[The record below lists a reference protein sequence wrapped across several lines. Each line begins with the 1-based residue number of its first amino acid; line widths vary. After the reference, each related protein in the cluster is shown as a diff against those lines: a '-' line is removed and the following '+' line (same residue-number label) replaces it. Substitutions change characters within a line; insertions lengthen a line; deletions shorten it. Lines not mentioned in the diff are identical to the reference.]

1 MRLRLLAV
9 VTAALGAL
17 AASIAVG
24 AGSGAAAVNPLL
36 GTKLISRA
44 LDGGIPNAPS
54 TSPVISGDARFARVV
69 AFQSA
74 ATNIVTGDTNPVEK
88 VFAVKRGGS
97 FDWMGEPWQPGQTI
111 LLSRSF
117 NGQPANGPSFSPA
130 LDGNVHRSAS
140 CAAFLSAASNLV
152 RHDRN
157 GRVDA
162 FVSHGPGGLPRLVSI
177 LPNGHQTKA
186 NVSAVALS
194 GDCSRVAF
202 VAGGHLYVR
211 IGRRTVAIRS
221 RGPAS
226 HPSFA
231 SGLGNDLV
239 FAANGGVY
247 LSRNGTG
254 RPRLIAAGGFNP
266 TFNGFGRR
274 EAAYEKSSGGHRQIF
289 FRQLGHPAQ
298 LASANHG
305 TPGDGDS
312 RNPVVINGGFYVM
325 FESDATNL
333 FTNKAS
339 PDGNGRT
346 DVYLYLDDQKT
357 TFLESVDDTPNG
369 HQLPGGGHSPDPNYY
384 ANYVV
389 FDTPAPLGSTSGPD
403 EVYMRYR
410 GGV

>member
-1 MRLRLLAV
+1 M
-9 VTAALGAL
+9 
-17 AASIAVG
+17 
-24 AGSGAAAVNPLL
+24 
-36 GTKLISRA
+36 
-44 LDGGIPNAPS
+44 PNAPS
-54 TSPVISGDARFARVV
+54 TNPVISGDARFARIA
-69 AFQSA
+69 AFQSS
-74 ATNIVTGDTNPVEK
+74 ATNLVAGDTNPTEK
-88 VFAVKRGGS
+88 VFAVERGGS
-97 FDWMGEPWQPGQTI
+97 FDWMGEPWQPGQTV
-111 LLSRSF
+111 LVSRTF
-117 NGQPANGPSFSPA
+117 NGQPANGPSFSPSV
-130 LDGNVHRSAS
+130 DGTVHRGAS
-140 CAAFLSAASNLV
+140 CIAFLSAASNLV

-162 FVSHGPGGLPRLVSI
+162 FLAHRPGGAPTLASV
-177 LPNGHQTKA
+177 LPNGRQAKA
-186 NVSAVALS
+186 NATAVAVS

-211 IGRRTVAIRS
+211 HGRRTVAIRS
-221 RGPAS
+221 RGAVT

-239 FAANGGVY
+239 FAARGGVY

-266 TFNGFGRR
+266 TFNGFGGR
-274 EAAYEKSSGGHRQIF
+274 EVAYEKSFAGHVQVF
-289 FRQLGHPAQ
+289 FRQLGHTAQ

-339 PDGNGRT
+339 PDSNGRT

-389 FDTPAPLGSTSGPD
+389 FDTPAPLGATSGPD